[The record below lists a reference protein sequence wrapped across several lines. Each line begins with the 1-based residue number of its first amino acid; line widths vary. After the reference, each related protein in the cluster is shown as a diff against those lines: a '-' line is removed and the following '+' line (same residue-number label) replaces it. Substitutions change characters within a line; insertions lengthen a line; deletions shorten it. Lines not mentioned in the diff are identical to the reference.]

1 MGHLIIITD
10 FDGPHIAIDD
20 EAFLA
25 EKPPKGWSLT
35 DIKATDE
42 MLPPVAPEC
51 DMPDLG
57 YMLAEETYR
66 RGRWLTALEITE
78 VGRKYQTAM
87 NNYSRTYCDF

>member
-1 MGHLIIITD
+1 MGLLIKITD
-10 FDGPHIAIDD
+10 ADGPHIAIDD

-25 EKPPKGWSLT
+25 EKPPKGWPFPEKPEEL
-35 DIKATDE
+35 
-42 MLPPVAPEC
+42 LPPVAPDC
-51 DMPDLG
+51 DMPDLE

-66 RGRWLTALEITE
+66 LGRWLTALEITE